1 MAGPLTVS
9 GGAAHGLASL
19 THAERQAAQNALA
32 KLKHPGA
39 GLGSHLGRTVES
51 ATVSS
56 GSSHPSGPHIV
67 DLGSSTLL
75 SGHGSDTFLGGVRS
89 APPTAALSIGN
100 DTVVSGST
108 TKLAV
113 PASSE
118 TLAGRG
124 AQHFALS
131 SDTINVAGATA
142 ASIQTGHPHGTAET
156 HTVTLA
162 DKTTIK
168 IAGLSAHDISK
179 LHH

>member
-1 MAGPLTVS
+1 MPIITIDAVGKHGLGNLS
-9 GGAAHGLASL
+9 AAERHAAH
-19 THAERQAAQNALA
+19 QALA
-32 KLKHPGA
+32 KLKSPGTA
-39 GLGSHLGRTVES
+39 LGSHLGGAMES

-56 GSSHPSGPHIV
+56 GSPLFHGPQRV
-67 DLGSSTLL
+67 ELGASTLL
-75 SGHGSDTFLGGVRS
+75 SAQGSDTFLGGVRS
-89 APPTAALSIGN
+89 IPPTSGVSIGN

-108 TKLAV
+108 TKLGMHA
-113 PASSE
+113 ASE
-118 TLAGRG
+118 TLANRG

-142 ASIQTGHPHGTAET
+142 ASIQTGVAHGTTHT

>member
-1 MAGPLTVS
+1 MGIITIN
-9 GGAAHGLASL
+9 GASAHGFGTLS
-19 THAERQAAQNALA
+19 HAERQAAQNALT
-32 KLKHPGA
+32 KLKHPGS
-39 GLGSHLGRTVES
+39 GLASHLGSTSES

-56 GSSHPSGPHIV
+56 GSSLSQGPHTV
-67 DLGSSTLL
+67 DLGASTLL
-75 SGHGSDTFLGGVRS
+75 SAHGSDTFLGGVRS
-89 APPTAALSIGN
+89 KPATSGLSIGN

-108 TKLAV
+108 TKLSAH
-113 PASSE
+113 ASSSD

-142 ASIQTGHPHGTAET
+142 ASIQTGLPHGTANT
-156 HTVTLA
+156 HTITLA

-168 IAGLSAHDISK
+168 IAGLSPHDISK